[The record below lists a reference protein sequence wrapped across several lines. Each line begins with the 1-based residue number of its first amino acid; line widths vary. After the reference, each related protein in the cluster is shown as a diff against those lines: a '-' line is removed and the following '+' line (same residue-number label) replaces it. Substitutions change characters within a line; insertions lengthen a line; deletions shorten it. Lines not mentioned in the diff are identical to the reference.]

1 MPRTTLTAGDYA
13 EVRERIYRIDNL
25 YYPQNMPLCQYA
37 DIAEVNVDE
46 DGNVTETGSC
56 MAGIVVDAL
65 QPIAYPTVVLILA
78 IHKRKQ
84 EQEAVLKR
92 VDVLEGEITG
102 LNIALK
108 ILQDNEAING
118 DPDD

>member
-1 MPRTTLTAGDYA
+1 MPRATLTAGDYA

-37 DIAEVNVDE
+37 DIAEVNVDK

-56 MAGIVVDAL
+56 MGGIVVDAL
-65 QPIAYPTVVLILA
+65 RPIAYPTVVLMLA

-92 VDVLEGEITG
+92 IAQLEDEIAG
-102 LNIALK
+102 LNIALA
-108 ILQDNEAING
+108 ILQANEAING